1 MITMHSYD
9 KKGFTLVELML
20 AMVFV
25 SVLLLA
31 IALTAIQSGRLY
43 NRGTILRSINQA
55 GRDISDNLRRDF
67 LQANSQKINLGAD
80 SADMLGSVI
89 EHKSASGKTGG
100 RICLG
105 YYSYVWNNAVDN
117 AASRPDLVKY
127 DSGEAINFVRVADSG
142 GNLCR
147 KTESSASK
155 YPYVIKKS
163 DSTELLKG
171 LGEEI
176 GRAHV

>member
-80 SADMLGSVI
+80 PADMSGNII

-105 YYSYVWNNAVDN
+105 YYSGMMLWMMQL
-117 AASRPDLVKY
+117 P
-127 DSGEAINFVRVADSG
+127 
-142 GNLCR
+142 
-147 KTESSASK
+147 
-155 YPYVIKKS
+155 
-163 DSTELLKG
+163 
-171 LGEEI
+171 
-176 GRAHV
+176 GRI

>member
-1 MITMHSYD
+1 MITMHSYN

-80 SADMLGSVI
+80 PADMLGSVI

-105 YYSYVWNNAVDN
+105 YYSYVWNDAVDD

-127 DSGEAINFVRVADSG
+127 DSDDSVD
-142 GNLCR
+142 R
-147 KTESSASK
+147 KS
-155 YPYVIKKS
+155 V
-163 DSTELLKG
+163 
-171 LGEEI
+171 
-176 GRAHV
+176 V